1 MGSAQIRDRF
11 ASRMGIENAGALALL
26 SNLANVEP
34 IRSVRLA
41 IIGGNRNNDLLWASA
56 LTYTSSL
63 SLVPILAL
71 AFSALAGLGGTDSV
85 RPLIEHYLAVNSP
98 EITDA
103 LMGFVT
109 NTSAKALG
117 EIGGAV
123 LLVTVILTLGTVE
136 NAFNSI
142 FNVSRGR
149 TWLRKF
155 SDYLSVVFTVP
166 LLVVAAVVMRSHLM
180 QALPHVPGVAWAVS
194 TLMIWI
200 SFSFLYVFFPNT
212 RVRLGAAA
220 MGGLVASI
228 LLQIGQWGYVHFQI
242 GAVRYHAIY
251 GGLAAVPILLTW
263 IYIAWNIVLFGA
275 ELTAVLQGIEPTFD
289 IDHRTP
295 GFVRI
300 AALLIVFRAGERM
313 LSRPG
318 AKPCTIHS
326 IANEMGVSETA
337 LRPIL
342 ERLKHGGIVIESV
355 DAPSLFDSGGHSIFL
370 AHDSSKITLAEVL
383 GCLESTS
390 TIAPGGDQRIAAIL
404 ASVSASERELLG
416 GLTVMDLATGKIAAP
431 LLDSTLVKHE
441 Q

>member
-1 MGSAQIRDRF
+1 MRTAQIRHRF
-11 ASRMGIENAGALALL
+11 VSSLRLDAQARVERLSGLATIE
-26 SNLANVEP
+26 P
-34 IRSVRLA
+34 FRTVRLA
-41 IIGGNRNNDLLWASA
+41 FLGAGRNNDLLWASA

-71 AFSALAGLGGTDSV
+71 AFSALAGLGGTDRI
-85 RPLIEHYLAVNSP
+85 RPLIERFLAVNSP
-98 EITDA
+98 EITDT
-103 LMGFVT
+103 LMGYVNNT
-109 NTSAKALG
+109 NAKSLG
-117 EIGGAV
+117 ELGSAV
-123 LLVTVILTLGTVE
+123 LLVTVVLTLGTIE
-136 NAFNSI
+136 QAFDTI

-166 LLVVAAVVMRSHLM
+166 LLLVAAVPARSHLM
-180 QALPHVPGVAWAVS
+180 LMLPHVPYVGWAVS
-194 TLMIWI
+194 TLMIWTG
-200 SFSFLYVFFPNT
+200 FSFLYVFFPNIH
-212 RVRLGAAA
+212 VRLDAAA
-220 MGGLVASI
+220 IGGLVASI

-263 IYIAWNIVLFGA
+263 VYAAWIIVLFGA

-313 LSRPG
+313 LMLAG
-318 AKPCTIHS
+318 AKPCTVHL
-326 IANEMGVSETA
+326 IASELAVSETA
-337 LRPIL
+337 LRPIV

-355 DAPSLFDSGGHSIFL
+355 DSRSFFDRGHELFL
-370 AHDSSKITLAEVL
+370 ARDSNKIPLAEVL
-383 GCLESTS
+383 RCLEGPEANPS
-390 TIAPGGDQRIAAIL
+390 GDQRIAAIIE
-404 ASVSASERELLG
+404 SVSAAEHELLG
-416 GLTVMDLATGKIAAP
+416 GLTVMDLANGKIATASP
-431 LLDSTLVKHE
+431 SPASIPHE